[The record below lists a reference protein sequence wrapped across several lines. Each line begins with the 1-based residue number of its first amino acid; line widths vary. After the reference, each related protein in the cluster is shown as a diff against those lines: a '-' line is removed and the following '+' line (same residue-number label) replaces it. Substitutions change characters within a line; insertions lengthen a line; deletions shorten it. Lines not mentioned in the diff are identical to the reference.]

1 MNAPR
6 THPVAVALVL
16 ISLISTLG
24 FIALDAGMAQTPWD
38 TTDSA
43 GHAMGFNDPLS
54 LEHYRI
60 ALAHFRVQTLVSPQY
75 AYSLLLLAA
84 QGVALVGIGRSG
96 GWESLRFRWFLGL
109 QGLVFPAGLLSLA
122 LAIPLGVIL
131 QMLRGTF
138 DREGFIDMPFVAV
151 TAQPIWVLVSAILCF
166 WGWRR
171 SRRCRRPI
179 VPLAGEPMPEP

>member
-6 THPVAVALVL
+6 THPVALALVL
-16 ISLISTLG
+16 ISLIATLG
-24 FIALDAGMAQTPWD
+24 FIALDAGMSQTPWD

-43 GHAMGFNDPLS
+43 GHAMGFNDRLS

-60 ALAHFRVQTLVSPQY
+60 AFAHFRVQTLLSPDY

-171 SRRCRRPI
+171 SRRCRRFSP
-179 VPLAGEPMPEP
+179 PLAGEVLRKP

>member
-6 THPVAVALVL
+6 IHPVALALVL

-24 FIALDAGMAQTPWD
+24 FIALDAGMTQTPWD

-54 LEHYRI
+54 LEHFRI
-60 ALAHFRVQTLVSPQY
+60 ALAHFRVQTLLSPRY

-122 LAIPLGVIL
+122 LAIPLGVVS

-171 SRRCRRPI
+171 SRRCRRSSSPI
-179 VPLAGEPMPEP
+179 AGEVLREP